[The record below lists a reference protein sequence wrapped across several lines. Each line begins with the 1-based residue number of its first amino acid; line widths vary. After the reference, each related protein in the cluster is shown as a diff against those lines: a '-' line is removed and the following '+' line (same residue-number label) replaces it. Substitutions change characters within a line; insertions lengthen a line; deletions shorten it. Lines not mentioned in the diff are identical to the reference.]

1 MTEKTTSILNSQLV
15 VNSGLKEI
23 SLPLQEQVKILEKAY
38 AFALKEADDAKK
50 EAKFARIVSVIAIL
64 VAVSALT
71 ADITMFLMR
80 LP

>member
-38 AFALKEADDAKK
+38 DFALKEADDAKK